1 MTISNGSEYQTTEN
15 QNKSESDESWAIK
28 LINECKLE
36 KQEAESLLKEL
47 NINQQQSHATTSDVS
62 DKVLPKPGKKNC
74 GSSNATP
81 TAIEIQMMACAR
93 KKQANLLKPKLPVK
107 KTKRLKSLFSMS

>member
-1 MTISNGSEYQTTEN
+1 MTISNGSEYQTLDS

-36 KQEAESLLKEL
+36 KQEAESLLNEL
-47 NINQQQSHATTSDVS
+47 RINPQQSHATTVDVS
-62 DKVLPKPGKKNC
+62 DKHQSKPGKKNC
-74 GSSNATP
+74 SSSNTTP